1 MDNQHRVVINPQG
14 EREIHTW
21 KESRRSD
28 GTVLYDDMAILPDK
42 PNRRQ
47 KRFIAKGKKS

>member
-1 MDNQHRVVINPQG
+1 MDNHRRIVINRQG

-28 GTVLYDDMAILPDK
+28 GTVLYDDMAILPEFK

-47 KRFIAKGKKS
+47 RRFMEKGRK